1 MEKPMTS
8 RAQNGG
14 RMMNQDTIAGGAWG
28 VRPQEEK
35 HWMREAIEKKNRDG
49 ILRHQLNKKTRVFCS
64 TLFTVFLLADF
75 KIKPDSILTFKIHAK
90 NIRETKKAEPV
101 REWHFVERKNEGRKN
116 SRLRGLEFMPRN
128 LN

>member
-1 MEKPMTS
+1 
-8 RAQNGG
+8 
-14 RMMNQDTIAGGAWG
+14 
-28 VRPQEEK
+28 
-35 HWMREAIEKKNRDG
+35 MREAIEKKNRDG